1 MSQVER
7 LSFYNSW
14 PNGKPSTAERQFQDL
29 VTSVNGPLFIP
40 IPLSTSLDKK
50 GHISL
55 SYIIDAL
62 DSLHNRPDHAFDW
75 AWKAFEHLTK
85 KGAPPALSITEAL
98 RSYATP
104 ILCNVLNSDPNAA
117 TAFNGLVGKVPLQ
130 TARFLLKK
138 IVAEGPYT
146 PPQTA
151 FSKRMLYANGN
162 GPIQSAALQALLDKL
177 SKYDYSVPNDR
188 RNGASLI
195 RKAMKGQLLSYPLG
209 QFSLSQKDVVF
220 FLLSG
225 LGYGFRNDRTHAN
238 AISPFLS
245 SKARIKTYA
254 HCWFSFLVMY
264 YLLSM
269 LWSNEGYIAAPNALG
284 VNFSANNSAFLSLF
298 SAAIG
303 K

>member
-1 MSQVER
+1 MSQLER
-7 LSFYNSW
+7 LNFYNSW
-14 PNGKPSTAERQFQDL
+14 PNGQRFTAERQFEDH
-29 VTSVNGPLFIP
+29 VTNVNGLHFIP
-40 IPLSTSLDKK
+40 IVLGTNLDKK

-55 SYIIDAL
+55 SYILDAL
-62 DSLHNRPDHAFDW
+62 DSLPKRPDHAFDW
-75 AWKAFEHLTK
+75 TWKAFEHLTK
-85 KGAPPALSITEAL
+85 KGAPQGLSITEAL

-104 ILCNVLNSDPNAA
+104 ILCNILNSDPNAA
-117 TAFNGLVGKVPLQ
+117 TGFNNLVANIPLQ
-130 TARFLLKK
+130 TARFMLKK
-138 IVAEGPYT
+138 IIAEGPYT
-146 PPQTA
+146 SPTTPFA
-151 FSKRMLYANGN
+151 KRLLYANGN

-177 SKYDYSVPNDR
+177 SKYDYSVPADR

-195 RKAMKGQLLSYPLG
+195 RKAVKGQALSYPLG

-238 AISPFLS
+238 SISPFMS

-269 LWSNEGYIAAPNALG
+269 LWSNEGYLAAPNALG
-284 VNFSANNSAFLSLF
+284 GNFLANNSAFLSLF
-298 SAAIG
+298 STAIG